1 MKKNY
6 LLVALMGALVLSGCN
21 NGNSTSSSSAT
32 VSSSSS
38 STISNSST
46 SSSSSEKGLPTINDA
61 VAKLGFNYTVE
72 YTKANNESY
81 SVYVEN
87 TDQNEVILFFESTND
102 GYFFDATDN
111 AFYFYMSGSNQP
123 TYNSVG
129 QLNSEDAATIK
140 SVIDVKSAFE
150 GASWDL
156 VTEGKEIVYF
166 TEDIEV
172 MAAAAF
178 LTEDLENIP
187 ASVEVSI
194 KATSSSAKLVGF
206 TTYDADGDVLA
217 TADFKRLGTTYAT
230 ETLPLL
236 NDNIDTSLEGMW
248 YVAFTDQET
257 VIGST
262 NSYFEIY
269 ITDEASYLL
278 EYALNEA
285 TYELSV
291 ADIFTFVSPSGYGSY
306 VFQNEAK
313 DLVEVVAANGTLTD
327 EAGDRM
333 YNTGCIFATRDHST
347 NVVANGIAVSYFEL
361 TFVSAVLAYNE
372 YAATDPEITTTYDI
386 QIFQPYEEGYA
397 SFVTDLGAIGAYY
410 IAELDA
416 DGNEVEAGIYTQWA
430 TIDDLI
436 YALNGLFQ
444 GGFDSTLY
452 NGCALGFYL
461 YSTFFLTA
469 YATDAAVNILYNI
482 SMFLSPVYAD
492 VDTTKYAPVAA
503 GQSCKD
509 YIVSAMEGMGYT
521 SNNESFVMGGT
532 DYIALIKNV
541 NTDPEAGITCTD
553 VIFFEGP
560 DGTYGCILVMNDN
573 GTEFV
578 STIGFGYFAVIGII
592 YELLVTWTY
601 AQQATLA

>member
-32 VSSSSS
+32 VPSSS
-38 STISNSST
+38 STISNSS
-46 SSSSSEKGLPTINDA
+46 SSSSAKALPTINDA
-61 VAKLGFNYTVE
+61 VAKLDFNYTVE

-102 GYFFDATDN
+102 GYFFDAADN

-129 QLNSEDAATIK
+129 QLKSEEAAAIK
-140 SVIDVKSAFE
+140 SIIDVKSAFE

-178 LTEDLENIP
+178 LTEDLENVP

-236 NDNIDTSLEGMW
+236 NDDIDTSLEGMW
-248 YVAFTDQET
+248 YIATTDNET
-257 VIGST
+257 VLGSA
-262 NSYFEIY
+262 NSYFEIN
-269 ITDEASYLL
+269 ITDEASYLV
-278 EYALNEA
+278 EYALNPT
-285 TYELSV
+285 TYQLTP
-291 ADIFTFVSPSGYGSY
+291 ADVFTYVEPSGYGSY
-306 VFQNEAK
+306 KFENEAT
-313 DLVEVVAANGTLTD
+313 DYVEVFAANGLLVD
-327 EAGDRM
+327 EEGYRV
-333 YNTGCIFATRDHST
+333 YNTGCIFATKDHST
-347 NVVANGIAVSYFEL
+347 NAVANGIAVSYFEL
-361 TFVSAVLAYNE
+361 SFVAAVDAYNE
-372 YAATDPEITTTYDI
+372 YNKTNPNVTTTYEI
-386 QIFQPYEEGYA
+386 QIFQPEEEGYA

-410 IAELDA
+410 IAELDEN
-416 DGNEVEAGIYTQWA
+416 GEEVEAGIYTQWA

-436 YALNGLFQ
+436 YALNGLFK

-492 VDTTKYAPVAA
+492 VDTTKYAPVEA

-509 YIVSAMEGMGYT
+509 YIVSAMKGMGYT
-521 SNNESFVMGGT
+521 SNNESFVMSGT
-532 DYIALIKNV
+532 DYIALIKDV
-541 NTDPEAGITCTD
+541 NTNPEKGITCKD

-560 DGTYGCILVMNDN
+560 DGSYGCILVMDEN

-578 STIGFGYFAVIGII
+578 STIGFGHFAVIGVI

>member
-21 NGNSTSSSSAT
+21 GNSTSSSSAT
-32 VSSSSS
+32 VPSSS
-38 STISNSST
+38 STISNSS
-46 SSSSSEKGLPTINDA
+46 SSSSAKALPTINDA

-102 GYFFDATDN
+102 GYFFDAVDN

-123 TYNSVG
+123 TYNTVG
-129 QLNSEDAATIK
+129 QLKSEEAEAMK
-140 SVIDVKSAFE
+140 SIIDIKSAFE

-178 LTEDLENIP
+178 LTEDLENVP

-206 TTYDADGDVLA
+206 KTCDADGDVLA

-236 NDNIDTSLEGMW
+236 NDDIDTSLEGMW
-248 YVAFTDQET
+248 YIATTDNET
-257 VIGST
+257 VLGSA
-262 NSYFEIY
+262 NSYFEIFIY
-269 ITDEASYLL
+269 DDASYLV
-278 EYALNEA
+278 EYALNPTTYQLTPADVFTYVEPSGHGSYKFENEA
-285 TYELSV
+285 TDE
-291 ADIFTFVSPSGYGSY
+291 
-306 VFQNEAK
+306 
-313 DLVEVVAANGTLTD
+313 VEVIAANGTLVD
-327 EAGDRM
+327 KEGDRM
-333 YNTGCIFATRDHST
+333 YNTGCFFATRDHST
-347 NVVANGIAVSYFEL
+347 NAVATGIAVSYFEL
-361 TFVSAVLAYNE
+361 SFVAAVDAYNE
-372 YAATDPEITTTYDI
+372 YNKTNPNVTTTYEI
-386 QIFQPYEEGYA
+386 QIFQPEEEGYA

-469 YATDAAVNILYNI
+469 YATEAAVDILYNI
-482 SMFLSPVYAD
+482 SKFLDPVYAE
-492 VDTTKYAPVAA
+492 VDTAKYATPEA

-509 YIVSAMEGMGYT
+509 YIVSAMEGMDYT
-521 SNNESFVMGGT
+521 SNSDSFVSGNT
-532 DYIALIKNV
+532 DYIALIKEV
-541 NTDPEAGITCTD
+541 NTDVEAGITCTD
-553 VIFFEGP
+553 VIFFEGA
-560 DGTYGCILVMNDN
+560 DGSYGCILVVDDN
-573 GTEFV
+573 GEVFV
-578 STIGFGYFAVIGII
+578 TTIGFGHFAVIGVI
-592 YELLVTWTY
+592 YELLVCWSY
-601 AQQATLA
+601 AQQVPQV

>member
-21 NGNSTSSSSAT
+21 GNSTSSSSAT
-32 VSSSSS
+32 VPSSS
-38 STISNSST
+38 STISNSS
-46 SSSSSEKGLPTINDA
+46 SSSSAKALPTINDA

-102 GYFFDATDN
+102 GYFFDAVDN

-123 TYNSVG
+123 TYNTVG
-129 QLNSEDAATIK
+129 QLKSEEAEAMK
-140 SVIDVKSAFE
+140 SIIDIKSAFE

-178 LTEDLENIP
+178 LTEDLENVP

-262 NSYFEIY
+262 NSYFEIN

-291 ADIFTFVSPSGYGSY
+291 ADSFTFVSPSGRGSY
-306 VFQNEAK
+306 LFQNEAE

-327 EAGDRM
+327 ENGDRM

-372 YAATDPEITTTYDI
+372 YAETDPEITTTYDI
-386 QIFQPYEEGYA
+386 QIFQPYEEGYS

-469 YATDAAVNILYNI
+469 YSTDAAVNILYNI
-482 SMFLSPVYAD
+482 SMFLNPVYAD
-492 VDTTKYAPVAA
+492 IDPTKYAPVAA

-521 SNNESFVMGGT
+521 SKNESFVMGGT

-541 NTDPEAGITCTD
+541 NTNPEKGITCKD

-560 DGTYGCILVMNDN
+560 DGSYGCILVMDEN

-578 STIGFGYFAVIGII
+578 STIGFGHFAVIGVI

>member
-38 STISNSST
+38 TISSSVT
-46 SSSSSEKGLPTINDA
+46 SSSSSEKSLATVYDA

-129 QLNSEDAATIK
+129 QLPSEDAATIK

-291 ADIFTFVSPSGYGSY
+291 ADSFTFVSPSGYGSY
-306 VFQNEAK
+306 LFQNEAE

-327 EAGDRM
+327 ENGDRM

-397 SFVTDLGAIGAYY
+397 SYVTDLGAIGAYY

-492 VDTTKYAPVAA
+492 VDTTKYAPVEA

-521 SNNESFVMGGT
+521 SNNESFVMSGT
-532 DYIALIKNV
+532 DYIALIKDV
-541 NTDPEAGITCTD
+541 NTNPEKGITCKD

-560 DGTYGCILVMNDN
+560 DGSYGCILVMDEN

-578 STIGFGYFAVIGII
+578 STIGFGYFAVIGVI

>member
-21 NGNSTSSSSAT
+21 GNSTSSSSAT
-32 VSSSSS
+32 VPSSS
-38 STISNSST
+38 STISNSS
-46 SSSSSEKGLPTINDA
+46 SSSSAKALPTINDA

-102 GYFFDATDN
+102 GYFFDAVDN

-123 TYNSVG
+123 TYNTVG
-129 QLNSEDAATIK
+129 QLKSEEAEAMK
-140 SVIDVKSAFE
+140 SIIDIKSAFE

-178 LTEDLENIP
+178 LTEDLENVP

-248 YVAFTDQET
+248 YVATTDNET
-257 VIGST
+257 VLGSA
-262 NSYFEIY
+262 NSYFEIFIY
-269 ITDEASYLL
+269 DDASYLV
-278 EYALNEA
+278 EYALNPT
-285 TYELSV
+285 TYQLTP
-291 ADIFTFVSPSGYGSY
+291 ADVFTYVEPSGYGSY
-306 VFQNEAK
+306 KFQNEAT
-313 DLVEVVAANGTLTD
+313 DIVEVYAANGSLVD
-327 EAGDRM
+327 EEGYRV
-333 YNTGCIFATRDHST
+333 YNTGCIFATLDHST
-347 NVVANGIAVSYFEL
+347 QAVAKGIAVSYFEL
-361 TFVSAVLAYNE
+361 SFVAAVDAYNE
-372 YAATDPEITTTYDI
+372 YNKTNPNVTTTYEI
-386 QIFQPYEEGYA
+386 QIFQPFEEGYA

-469 YATDAAVNILYNI
+469 YATEAAVDILYNI
-482 SMFLSPVYAD
+482 SKFLDPVYAE
-492 VDTTKYAPVAA
+492 VDTAKYATPEA

-521 SNNESFVMGGT
+521 SNSDSFVSGNT
-532 DYIALIKNV
+532 DYIALIKEV
-541 NTDPEAGITCTD
+541 NTDVEAGITCTD
-553 VIFFEGP
+553 VIFFEGA
-560 DGTYGCILVMNDN
+560 DGSYGCILVVDDN
-573 GTEFV
+573 GEVFV
-578 STIGFGYFAVIGII
+578 TTIGFGYFAVIGVI
-592 YELLVTWTY
+592 YELLVCWSY
-601 AQQATLA
+601 AQQVPQV

>member
-32 VSSSSS
+32 VPSSS
-38 STISNSST
+38 STISNSS
-46 SSSSSEKGLPTINDA
+46 SSSSAKALPTINDA

-102 GYFFDATDN
+102 GYFFDAVDN

-123 TYNSVG
+123 TYNTVG
-129 QLNSEDAATIK
+129 QLKSEEAEAMK
-140 SVIDVKSAFE
+140 SIIDIKSAFE

-178 LTEDLENIP
+178 LTEDLENVP

-236 NDNIDTSLEGMW
+236 NDDIDTSLEGMW
-248 YVAFTDQET
+248 YIAKTDNET
-257 VIGST
+257 VLGSA
-262 NSYFEIY
+262 NSYFEIN
-269 ITDEASYLL
+269 ITDEASYLV
-278 EYALNEA
+278 EYALNPT
-285 TYELSV
+285 TYQLTP
-291 ADIFTFVSPSGYGSY
+291 ADVFTYVEPSGHGSY
-306 VFQNEAK
+306 KFQNEAT
-313 DLVEVVAANGTLTD
+313 DEVEVIAANGLLVD
-327 EAGDRM
+327 EEGYRM
-333 YNTGCIFATRDHST
+333 YNTGCFFATRDHST
-347 NVVANGIAVSYFEL
+347 NAVATGIAVSYFEL
-361 TFVSAVLAYNE
+361 SFVAAVDAYNE
-372 YAATDPEITTTYDI
+372 YNKTNPNVTTTYEI
-386 QIFQPYEEGYA
+386 QIFQPEEEGYA

-436 YALNGLFQ
+436 YALNGLFK

-492 VDTTKYAPVAA
+492 VDTTKYAPVEA

-509 YIVSAMEGMGYT
+509 YIVSAMKGMGYT
-521 SNNESFVMGGT
+521 SNNESFVMSGT
-532 DYIALIKNV
+532 DYIALIKDV
-541 NTDPEAGITCTD
+541 NTNPEKGITCKD

-560 DGTYGCILVMNDN
+560 DGSYGCILVMDEN

-578 STIGFGYFAVIGII
+578 STIGFGHFAVIGVI